1 MGPAL
6 TVTVAVW
13 EIAVPL
19 IVAETTLSP
28 TAVELSVPVAAPFA
42 LVTGGW
48 VRVLQVPVA
57 ARTTVAPLT
66 ALPNS
71 SRAVTVMVLV
81 PPLAMMVPG
90 AAVTVLW
97 AALTG
102 PALTVTVAVW
112 EIAMP
117 LIVAET
123 TLAPAAVELSVPVA
137 APVAPVGPAGWVRV
151 LPVPVAAR
159 TTVAP
164 LTGLPNSSRAVTVM
178 MLVPEPVLAPI
189 VPGAAVTVLR
199 AALMGP
205 ALTVTVAVWGIAVP
219 LIVAETTLAP
229 APVEL
234 SVPVAAPF
242 ASVGPAGWVRVLPVP
257 VAARTTVAPLTGLPK
272 SSRAVTVMMLLP
284 EPVLA
289 PIAPGAAETVLLAA
303 LTAPTPTVTVVVWG
317 IAVPL
322 IVPETTLAPATV
334 ELSVPVATP
343 VAPVGPPGWVRVLPV
358 PVAARTTVAPLTGLP
373 NSSRAVTVM
382 VLVLEPV
389 LAPIV
394 PGAAVTVLRAAL
406 TGPILTVT
414 VAV

>member
-97 AALTG
+97 AALTS

-123 TLAPAAVELSVPVA
+123 TLAPAAVELSVPVT
-137 APVAPVGPAGWVRV
+137 APVAPVGPVGWVRV

-159 TTVAP
+159 TTVA
-164 LTGLPNSSRAVTVM
+164 S
-178 MLVPEPVLAPI
+178 
-189 VPGAAVTVLR
+189 
-199 AALMGP
+199 
-205 ALTVTVAVWGIAVP
+205 
-219 LIVAETTLAP
+219 
-229 APVEL
+229 
-234 SVPVAAPF
+234 
-242 ASVGPAGWVRVLPVP
+242 
-257 VAARTTVAPLTGLPK
+257 
-272 SSRAVTVMMLLP
+272 
-284 EPVLA
+284 
-289 PIAPGAAETVLLAA
+289 
-303 LTAPTPTVTVVVWG
+303 
-317 IAVPL
+317 
-322 IVPETTLAPATV
+322 
-334 ELSVPVATP
+334 
-343 VAPVGPPGWVRVLPV
+343 
-358 PVAARTTVAPLTGLP
+358 LTGLP

-382 VLVLEPV
+382 VLEPV
-389 LAPIV
+389 LAAIV
-394 PGAAVTVLRAAL
+394 PGAALTVLRVAL
-406 TGPILTVT
+406 TDSALTVT
-414 VAV
+414 VAVCVIAVPLVVAEMTLAPATVELSVPVAVPFASVRPAGCVRVLPLPVAARTTTASLIGKPLSSFAVTVMVAVRLPLLATMVPGTAVTMLWPGLRGPAGAAAGKMTGLPLKPGAVAVRVFGPGVGPRVQLPAVATPFVPEVATAPVTLPPPVATAKVTSTSGTGFPYWSVTSTAGATGTVAP

>member
-189 VPGAAVTVLR
+189 VPGAALTVLR
-199 AALMGP
+199 AALTGP
-205 ALTVTVAVWGIAVP
+205 TPTVTVAVWGIAVP

-229 APVEL
+229 TVVEL

-242 ASVGPAGWVRVLPVP
+242 ASVTGGWVRVLPVP
-257 VAARTTVAPLTGLPK
+257 VAARTTVAPLT
-272 SSRAVTVMMLLP
+272 A
-284 EPVLA
+284 
-289 PIAPGAAETVLLAA
+289 
-303 LTAPTPTVTVVVWG
+303 
-317 IAVPL
+317 
-322 IVPETTLAPATV
+322 
-334 ELSVPVATP
+334 
-343 VAPVGPPGWVRVLPV
+343 
-358 PVAARTTVAPLTGLP
+358 LP

-382 VLVLEPV
+382 VLVPP
-389 LAPIV
+389 LAMMV
-394 PGAAVTVLRAAL
+394 PGAAVTVLW
-406 TGPILTVT
+406 
-414 VAV
+414 

>member
-199 AALMGP
+199 AALTGP
-205 ALTVTVAVWGIAVP
+205 TPTVTVAVWGIAVP

-229 APVEL
+229 TVVEL

-242 ASVGPAGWVRVLPVP
+242 ALVTGGWVRVLPVP
-257 VAARTTVAPLTGLPK
+257 VAARTTVAPLT
-272 SSRAVTVMMLLP
+272 A
-284 EPVLA
+284 
-289 PIAPGAAETVLLAA
+289 
-303 LTAPTPTVTVVVWG
+303 
-317 IAVPL
+317 
-322 IVPETTLAPATV
+322 
-334 ELSVPVATP
+334 
-343 VAPVGPPGWVRVLPV
+343 
-358 PVAARTTVAPLTGLP
+358 LP

-382 VLVLEPV
+382 VLVPP
-389 LAPIV
+389 LAMMV
-394 PGAAVTVLRAAL
+394 PGAAVTVLWAAL
-406 TGPILTVT
+406 TGPALTVT
-414 VAV
+414 VAVWETAVPSIVAETTLAPARVELSVPV